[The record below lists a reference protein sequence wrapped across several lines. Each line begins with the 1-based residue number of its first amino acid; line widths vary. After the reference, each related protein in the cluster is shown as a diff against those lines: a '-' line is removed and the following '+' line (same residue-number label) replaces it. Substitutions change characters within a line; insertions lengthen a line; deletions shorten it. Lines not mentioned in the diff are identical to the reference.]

1 MRTETSHQVPP
12 RDDVLAELSRIVES
26 RWFRESHHLRALL
39 THVVTETLEG
49 RETGLKEYNLGVNVL
64 HRAPDYDP
72 RTDAIVRVQVS
83 QLRKKL
89 QSFYEDQRD
98 ETGFRIEIPKGT
110 YVPVFAAHRKPLE
123 PSLPAAPAAQVPRA
137 PKVWLAFLAGAVLM
151 GVSLWLAGLG
161 PRVNSGLRQSTPVLW
176 TPFLDREVPA
186 IVSFGVPLFYVSNGL
201 YIRDVQVNEP
211 GTEMRSRIEHVSKA
225 MNQLFRPHDDVYT
238 GIGETVGTYE
248 VGRYLESRG
257 VTVQI
262 ANSHYLG
269 PSDLR
274 GKNLVIVSSSR
285 FQTPLNQFRLP
296 EAFPFDAQEVNGGY
310 LNRTPLPGES
320 SRYDTKSA
328 GASGVSTSY
337 ATVCVWPGTSES
349 RRLILIS
356 GINSWCTLAA
366 ARYAMDTSSQSDL
379 ERRLGADPAF
389 GPRGRKGPYY
399 QVLIRTEGKYDQVR
413 SFEYVAHRY
422 LGARPIRAE

>member
-1 MRTETSHQVPP
+1 MKTETSPLLPP
-12 RDDVLAELSRIVES
+12 REEVLAELGRVVES

-39 THVVTETLEG
+39 THVVTETLDG
-49 RETGLKEYNLGVNVL
+49 RESGLKEYSLGVNVL
-64 HRAPDYDP
+64 HRSPDYDP

-89 QSFYEDQRD
+89 QSFYQE
-98 ETGFRIEIPKGT
+98 EPGGSEFRIEIPKGS
-110 YVPVFAAHRKPLE
+110 YVPVFLSRSKAPE
-123 PSLPAAPAAQVPRA
+123 PLPAPVNPEPRRSSA
-137 PKVWLAFLAGAVLM
+137 GVYLAFLAGAVLTA
-151 GVSLWLAGLG
+151 VSVWLAGFQ
-161 PRVNSGLRQSTPVLW
+161 PATHRSRINTAPALW
-176 TPFLDREVPA
+176 TPFLEPKVPA

-201 YIRDVQVNEP
+201 YVRDVQINEP
-211 GTEMRSRIEHVSKA
+211 GTEMQSRIEHVSKA

-257 VTVQI
+257 AAVQI

-274 GKNLVIVSSSR
+274 GKNVVIVSSSR

-296 EAFPFDAQEVNGGY
+296 EAFPFDAHEVNGGY
-310 LNRTPLPGES
+310 VNRTPLPGEFPL
-320 SRYDTKSA
+320 YDTKSGGA
-328 GASGVSTSY
+328 GGVSTSH
-337 ATVCVWPGTSES
+337 ATVCVWPGTSET

-366 ARYAMDTSSQSDL
+366 ARYALDPSSQADL
-379 ERRLGADPAF
+379 ERRLAADPPS
-389 GPRGRKGPYY
+389 GPRGRKGPFF

-422 LGARPIRAE
+422 LDARPIRAE